1 MFIELPAE
9 DPMSEE
15 GHLVGKLDKA
25 MYGTRDAPAE
35 WQAELERTMIK
46 LGFRPV
52 VSTPCLYCHSS
63 LDVLVVGHV
72 DDLMCVGPR
81 IGLDTFLAKLMSVYD
96 LTSTFLGP
104 GPGEEQEGK
113 FLGLSIWWRSYGL
126 TWTGDVKLV
135 NEALQEWDM
144 STSNGLET
152 PGLIDEYDV
161 SSHEIAE
168 FMSKEEAAK
177 YRRTAAKLNYLSL
190 DNPMIAFAS
199 KEASR
204 SMSSPKQGEEIKLKR
219 ILRFLREATDNNV
232 SIRVAGS
239 SRRVDRVY
247 R

>member
-1 MFIELPAE
+1 
-9 DPMSEE
+9 
-15 GHLVGKLDKA
+15 
-25 MYGTRDAPAE
+25 
-35 WQAELERTMIK
+35 
-46 LGFRPV
+46 
-52 VSTPCLYCHSS
+52 
-63 LDVLVVGHV
+63 
-72 DDLMCVGPR
+72 MCVGPR
-81 IGLDTFLAKLMSVYD
+81 IGVDTFLAKLMSIYD

-113 FLGLSIWWRSYGL
+113 FLGRSICWRCYGL

-177 YRRTAAKLNYLSL
+177 CRRTAAKLNYLSL

-219 ILRFLREATDNNV
+219 ILRFLRKRPTTTYRYEWQDHPGELAGYTD
-232 SIRVAGS
+232 SDWAGCTLTRRSTSGGS
-239 SRRVDRVY
+239 SCTVRIFYSTIHGLKLVWPFRVLRPN
-247 R
+247 